1 MERKRIAI
9 VGSGISALSTLWTLR
24 NTPHDVTL
32 FEKADRLGGHTN
44 TATWTSPLNALETT
58 PVDTGFIVLNVA
70 TYPNFIAFL
79 KELGVKTIASEM
91 TFGVS
96 RDNGAFEWSGTSLG
110 ALFAQR
116 GNTLRPSFW
125 RMIFD
130 IVRFN
135 MFSLD
140 LLSSP
145 AAPSNDLTIG
155 EYLEREGY
163 SDAFRDDY
171 LIPMTAC
178 VWSTGPDKCALE
190 FPALTLVRFMWNHHL
205 LSTVAERPP
214 WLTVEGGSK
223 RYIDAALK
231 ECTGAKIKLSTP
243 VESLKRVNGRV
254 ELVLG
259 GKGEGRK
266 EVFDEVVLACHGDQ
280 ARSIVGDAA
289 TLEERDILGAFE
301 TTPNIAYLHSDL
313 SVSSPRQYFHD
324 VRSNEHQLMPKRRE
338 AWAAW
343 NYLTHS
349 QPPSKSTDSSS
360 GNLQSVCLTYNMN
373 ILQSL
378 PKSTFDDVL
387 VTLNPATPPSPAL
400 TQATYEYRHP
410 LYNSRMVA
418 AQEHLEQIQGKR
430 GVWYAGAW
438 TGYGFHEDGFS
449 SGMKV
454 GLRLGG
460 NVPWEAKNAKFS
472 RGTAPVLGWKDFV
485 LRAVVMILQLYVSL
499 IDLAVGGRGRTL
511 RPQAVLQPIGNGV
524 ANGKKNRMA
533 NGKKK
538 AC

>member
-24 NTPHDVTL
+24 NTHHDITL

-44 TATWTSPLNALETT
+44 TATWTSPLNASETT

-79 KELGVKTIASEM
+79 GELGVKTIASEM

-116 GNTLRPSFW
+116 GNVLRPSFW

-145 AAPSNDLTIG
+145 AAPSNELTIG
-155 EYLEREGY
+155 GYLEREGY

-205 LSTVAERPP
+205 LSTVAVRPP
-214 WLTVEGGSK
+214 WLTIEGGSK
-223 RYIDAALK
+223 RYIDAVLK

-243 VESLKRVNGRV
+243 VESLKRVNGCV

-259 GKGEGRK
+259 GKGEGKK
-266 EVFDEVVLACHGDQ
+266 EAFDEVVLACHGDQ
-280 ARSIVGDAA
+280 ARWIVGDAA
-289 TLEERDILGAFE
+289 TLEERDILSAFE
-301 TTPNIAYLHSDL
+301 TTPNMAYLHSDL
-313 SVSSPRQYFHD
+313 S
-324 VRSNEHQLMPKRRE
+324 LMPKRRE
-338 AWAAW
+338 AWSAW
-343 NYLTHS
+343 NYITHS
-349 QPPSKSTDSSS
+349 QPHSKPTDNAS

-378 PKSTFDDVL
+378 STSTFDDVL
-387 VTLNPATPPSPAL
+387 VTLNPVTPPAPVL
-400 TQATYEYRHP
+400 TQATYEYMHP

-418 AQEHLEQIQGKR
+418 AQDRLEQIQGKK

-449 SGMKV
+449 SGMEI

-485 LRAVVMILQLYVSL
+485 LRALIMIVQVYLSL
-499 IDLAVGGRGRTL
+499 IDLVVGDRGRKAGT
-511 RPQAVLQPIGNGV
+511 QAVLQPIGNEMT
-524 ANGKKNRMA
+524 NGKKNVMPD
-533 NGKKK
+533 GKKK
-538 AC
+538 AQ